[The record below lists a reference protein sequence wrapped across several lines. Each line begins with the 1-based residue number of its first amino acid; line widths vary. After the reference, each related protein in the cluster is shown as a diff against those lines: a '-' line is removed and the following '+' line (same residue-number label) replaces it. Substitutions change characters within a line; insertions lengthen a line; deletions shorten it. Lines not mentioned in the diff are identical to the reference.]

1 METEMAVEPGA
12 IEKGAPAFILASTSA
27 SRQAMLRSAGV
38 AFEAIPPHVDE
49 DELKASLLAQKASP
63 RAIADALA
71 EAKAVKVSARRPG
84 ALVLGCDQVLSFG
97 KAEMM
102 DKPRSLEEARQN
114 LNLLAGKEHKLISAA
129 VIAQNGQPI
138 WRVVDT
144 ATLAMRSFSPEFLED
159 YLAREGEAVLGSVGC
174 YRLEG
179 LGAQL
184 FNRLNGDFFTIL
196 GLPLLQ
202 VLDYL
207 RERKVLLR

>member
-1 METEMAVEPGA
+1 
-12 IEKGAPAFILASTSA
+12 
-27 SRQAMLRSAGV
+27 MLRSAGV

-63 RAIADALA
+63 RVIADALA

-184 FNRLNGDFFTIL
+184 FSRLNGDFFTIL